1 MEKSEN
7 FNIETVVEKF
17 FERAELFKTSTKTLL
32 DLISQGRIPTKEQHE
47 AFNKEFNEIEKCYK
61 NIFNKA
67 REINPDVNE
76 DLSIEELRQIIKKH
90 DNTLNKIDEAKKIL
104 KQFIQVKSYIEKYTK
119 ALEPY
124 QEEAKKLIQEINNQ
138 NCEELLTSNP
148 YRRAKYFIEALN
160 NPDNDE
166 AFDVIDEI
174 YPKEVAKEVERGL
187 LRNKY
192 FLADTNSSELKI
204 STENEQSKPAQEPD
218 AEPEQAQTEEP
229 NAIDETPAD
238 NTTAE
243 EIDSALTSNQP
254 TINEAKSENNQQP
267 IILTSE
273 NKIRKKDKPGSK
285 FVKELRNKKTQNLS
299 HMLILSLLTY
309 FGALTDIQAK
319 KFSDI
324 FQFSFDFFKLPIPL
338 KLIQIAFSDLT
349 KKDNACLI
357 STFILTTTKERVYCL
372 TKYTLD
378 GFNSNPI
385 KNLKKEFGAALQDMP
400 LGNSKFFTDETI
412 EEEILIDQKEKNDS
426 LLDLLERIKDQDY
439 LKSILSDK
447 DFAQNPYYLLE
458 NSNETFFSPT
468 VETTKQ
474 HEISEPE
481 PNKPGV
487 EQTSAIEEPKQVEP
501 VQIEPIKSEEEIPA
515 KQDETEP
522 KKQAEPAEQTESESP
537 VSEIPQPEDSIKE
550 ENIEEEESTVED
562 SPKEKEIS
570 NADTATQ
577 ETEPEQ
583 TENRDDALTTIC
595 NLIKSD
601 KIYCATAYAKAKVA
615 TEPYYEKIYNALA
628 YAVDDPMAKCDYI
641 STNIQKLNEI
651 TEEREFIEPLIVSA
665 AIRTFFSGRNTY
677 DYTLQSLHD
686 TIRGFE
692 TVDSNS
698 NLKETISNLFK
709 FKESHHKGLDF
720 YVSQNNPSLEKEIK
734 QLKQDAADFINLTS
748 NFKERIDH
756 TRFKKTKR
764 LIFEPNGKFIKFLNL
779 IKDGNIEKDTQ
790 HNISEFVKKNFIKEG
805 RSISQ
810 AYIDD
815 EKIWEYIKQFWDK
828 AADKMSMKQHDDL
841 RGSLRNNIIGDTK
854 KCVTLLI
861 DWFLLIE
868 KMPNESD
875 TGINEYNRSK
885 KSFISSLQQTAQ
897 KDIKDCLDRYK
908 NDMKKYAGL
917 KIVEYTVYEIKK
929 CIDNNNYIENEK
941 KYFYADFLKTPYI
954 LLDNN
959 YLPVLKRFHSDPS
972 YLLPENRILQHANNV
987 DSSSFEKRLNNIL
1000 EESGDDYGS
1009 FRLINEYLKNKEQE
1023 LEYTDSIIKDGKD
1036 FAEENVKDKK
1046 EDFVGELELA
1056 YAYGQIDISEGDK
1069 KDEILTNI
1077 NEWFKYTS
1085 ETENYGFFRMVL
1097 ASYLKDIKE
1106 KAKSIGE
1113 ERCKQLEEFESTKND
1128 NLSME
1133 SKKKILAK
1141 IKEMIDKQIYT
1152 VAEELLMPPYETEL
1166 SYDVSEKNYLNDFI
1180 ENYNEYYNPAS
1191 KQGNFFSII
1200 SSSIKSDEAKAMARN
1215 WFSERGNIGENKLNN
1230 LFTHLGFGKITIETQ
1245 QPIKIGSSEY
1255 ENYIIMKTKSY
1266 SNIIHPIAALGS
1278 GMRNGVRVVC
1288 ICENKNGEQ
1297 LVNTIKQLGID
1308 KRHSIIL
1315 LDSAIN
1321 LPDRRL
1327 LAKKSKILL
1336 GDKLFA
1342 VIDRTVM
1349 TYMLKKYDNSNMN
1362 PMLMALIMPFTYYQP
1377 YVYKSAD
1384 PMPPEMFKGRKTQL
1398 EKIKSPTGVNIVYGG
1413 RQLGK
1418 SALLKKAKDDIN
1430 KNGNENEIAVFIDIK
1445 DCDCKETA
1453 KKIFET
1459 LCDEKI
1465 LKKDIEIS
1473 DNWNDLARAVKKRL
1487 KSDHPTKISYL
1498 LLLLDEA
1505 DTFIS
1510 SCKDIKYAPFN
1521 ALKDIQQNA
1530 DPGQFKFV
1538 IAGLRNIV
1546 KFDKERAIGDNAV
1559 LPHLE
1564 SMTVTPFNPSEARE
1578 LLAIPLHYLGLRF
1591 PKDKEYL
1598 IYLILATTN
1607 YFPGLIQ
1614 MYCAKLLE
1622 AMHKD
1627 DYAGYSEADT
1637 PAYEISENHIKK
1649 VLSDPDFI
1657 DQIREKYEITLGLT
1671 DKDNKYYYIIALAIA
1686 WLHHNKKNIS
1696 GYSPEDVK
1704 DFCKDW
1710 GFDKI
1715 TNMKTQELTVL
1726 LNELKELN
1734 ILRNTGENRYWFA
1747 RYNFFQL
1754 MGTKEK
1760 VDDKIFELLGQE

>member
-1 MEKSEN
+1 MEKSEV
-7 FNIETVVEKF
+7 FNASKVVEDYSSSV
-17 FERAELFKTSTKTLL
+17 EELEKITTEITKTAS
-32 DLISQGRIPTKEQHE
+32 DGRPISEELRSKL
-47 AFNKEFNEIEKCYK
+47 NKELDGLKTHYINLCEKAHKISKDIPENPSIYDLQKIIEEYDKISSELSEIKEILTKFIRVTSNDNEYK
-61 NIFNKA
+61 EALRPFQNKA
-67 REINPDVNE
+67 REI
-76 DLSIEELRQIIKKH
+76 IEKI
-90 DNTLNKIDEAKKIL
+90 NNKTADKKI
-104 KQFIQVKSYIEKYTK
+104 VSS
-119 ALEPY
+119 
-124 QEEAKKLIQEINNQ
+124 EI
-138 NCEELLTSNP
+138 CKG
-148 YRRAKYFIEALN
+148 AGCFIEALN
-160 NPDNDE
+160 VPSYKNINKE
-166 AFDVIDEI
+166 TRHSLQNIFDTTVIS
-174 YPKEVAKEVERGL
+174 GL
-187 LRNKY
+187 AAGEY
-192 FLADTNSSELKI
+192 FDPQI
-204 STENEQSKPAQEPD
+204 STENKQSKPAQEPD
-218 AEPEQAQTEEP
+218 AEPEPAQTEEP
-229 NAIDETPAD
+229 NAIDETPED

-243 EIDSALTSNQP
+243 ETDSALTSNQP

-273 NKIRKKDKPGSK
+273 NNIRKKEGKPGQK
-285 FVKELRNKKTQNLS
+285 FIVELKGKCPS
-299 HMLILSLLTY
+299 VYHMQILSLLTY
-309 FGALTDIQAK
+309 FGALTETQTQRFGKIFKSSFKFFEKPELYLDKIQRT
-319 KFSDI
+319 FSE
-324 FQFSFDFFKLPIPL
+324 
-338 KLIQIAFSDLT
+338 LT
-349 KKDNACLI
+349 KKGLNCLLSSFTLRPTEEKI
-357 STFILTTTKERVYCL
+357 YCI
-372 TKYTLD
+372 TKYTSEGL
-378 GFNSNPI
+378 NSNSA
-385 KNLKKEFGAALQDMP
+385 KSLKKSFSLLQDMP
-400 LGNSKFFTDETI
+400 LGNCKFFTDETI
-412 EEEILIDQKEKNDS
+412 EEDILKNQKDKNDL
-426 LLDLLERIKDQDY
+426 LLDLLEGINDQDF
-439 LKSILSDK
+439 LKSILLDNDFIK
-447 DFAQNPYYLLE
+447 DPYDFFEKSAILSSQTSAQV
-458 NSNETFFSPT
+458 TD
-468 VETTKQ
+468 TTKQ
-474 HEISEPE
+474 SEISEQEQNEPE
-481 PNKPGV
+481 AEQTVVV
-487 EQTSAIEEPKQVEP
+487 EQPKQVEP
-501 VQIEPIKSEEEIPA
+501 AQAEQIKPEEITVQQ
-515 KQDETEP
+515 KSTEP
-522 KKQAEPAEQTESESP
+522 ATQTETAEQTESETP
-537 VSEIPQPEDSIKE
+537 VSEIAQPEENED
-550 ENIEEEESTVED
+550 NIEEENTIED
-562 SPKEKEIS
+562 LPNEEEVLSDNGTEAPK
-570 NADTATQ
+570 
-577 ETEPEQ
+577 TELEQ
-583 TENRDDALTTIC
+583 TENHDDVLTTIC
-595 NLIKSD
+595 DLIKSD

-1133 SKKKILAK
+1133 SKKKIVAK

-1180 ENYNEYYNPAS
+1180 ENYSEYYNPAS

-1215 WFSERGNIGENKLNN
+1215 WFSERGNMGENKLNN

-1308 KRHSIIL
+1308 KRHTIIL

-1715 TNMKTQELTVL
+1715 ANMKTQELTVL